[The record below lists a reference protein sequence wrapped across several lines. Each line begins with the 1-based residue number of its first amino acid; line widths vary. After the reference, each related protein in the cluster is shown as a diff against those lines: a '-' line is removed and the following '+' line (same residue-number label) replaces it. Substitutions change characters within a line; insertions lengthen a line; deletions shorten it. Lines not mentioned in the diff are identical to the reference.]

1 MSLRYS
7 NYHDRRNAYK
17 NFPPTECMSEFIQP
31 KETQRFFV
39 FIDTEG
45 GNREKV
51 MKKLRELPETT
62 EIHTIFGQYDI
73 LLVLDIERHFLQ
85 ESLENGMKV
94 IAGKVATLPEIKNTE
109 TITVG
114 NSFIKQREL

>member
-1 MSLRYS
+1 
-7 NYHDRRNAYK
+7 
-17 NFPPTECMSEFIQP
+17 MSEFIHP
-31 KETQRFFV
+31 KKTQRFFV

-45 GNREKV
+45 GNHEKV
-51 MKKLRELPETT
+51 MNKLEELPETS

-85 ESLENGMKV
+85 ESLENGMKI
-94 IAGKVATLPEIKNTE
+94 IAGKVATIPGIKDTE

-114 NSFIKQREL
+114 NTFIRQREM